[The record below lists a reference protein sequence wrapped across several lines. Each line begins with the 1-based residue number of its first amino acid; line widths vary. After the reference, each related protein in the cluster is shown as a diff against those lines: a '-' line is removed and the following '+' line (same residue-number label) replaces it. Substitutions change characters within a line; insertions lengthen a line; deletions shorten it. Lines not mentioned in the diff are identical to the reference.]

1 MSSLTF
7 PRSIAPLLLAAL
19 AAASPSFAQSASED
33 RLRALEMS
41 VEALTRQMKDKD
53 QKIAELET
61 KVRQLS
67 GPEELAKQKA
77 QASQDALDAML
88 KDIDKK
94 EAAAPGG
101 TGGKPALGAVNLG
114 PANLRLI
121 DLSMDFLFSVG
132 GSTAKDDEIR
142 RLEGGGH
149 DPARRGFTF
158 SQAELSAFGAIDPYF
173 NGETHIVFLIDP
185 ETGETSVELE
195 EAYLTTTTLPWGLQ
209 VKAGYYLTEFGRI
222 NPTHPHAWDFLD
234 QPIISSRVFGPDG
247 LRQTGARVAWLAPLP
262 WFSELYLGIQNA
274 SGETTASFDASG
286 SFFNDRPIGGRPWT
300 QRDTAGFGDMLYS
313 ARWANSFDITDEVAA
328 IIGGSA
334 VYGPNATG
342 SAGHTW
348 IYGADLTIKYK
359 PTGNNRG
366 WPFVTWQTE
375 IIRRDYHADAG
386 VVDPDR
392 IPGGPDD
399 VAIASDDLHD
409 WGFYTQVIY
418 GFIPDWAAG
427 LRYEYVTA
435 SGQSVDPLTGAMISH
450 NDDPFR
456 DDRHRIS
463 PLLMWRLS
471 EFSRLRLQYNYDH
484 AAHLNHDAHSVWLGI
499 EVLFGAHPAHNY

>member
-1 MSSLTF
+1 
-7 PRSIAPLLLAAL
+7 
-19 AAASPSFAQSASED
+19 
-33 RLRALEMS
+33 
-41 VEALTRQMKDKD
+41 
-53 QKIAELET
+53 
-61 KVRQLS
+61 
-67 GPEELAKQKA
+67 
-77 QASQDALDAML
+77 
-88 KDIDKK
+88 
-94 EAAAPGG
+94 
-101 TGGKPALGAVNLG
+101 
-114 PANLRLI
+114 
-121 DLSMDFLFSVG
+121 
-132 GSTAKDDEIR
+132 
-142 RLEGGGH
+142 
-149 DPARRGFTF
+149 
-158 SQAELSAFGAIDPYF
+158 
-173 NGETHIVFLIDP
+173 
-185 ETGETSVELE
+185 
-195 EAYLTTTTLPWGLQ
+195 
-209 VKAGYYLTEFGRI
+209 VKAGYYLTEIGRI

-234 QPIISSRVFGPDG
+234 QPIINSRVLGPDG

-366 WPFVTWQTE
+366 GPFITWQTE